1 MSDWQVGDLAV
12 CVNDEPCPCCGQRQL
27 VRRGNVYTVAG
38 VIDDPGDDKFEAQSY
53 LVLADVPHTPG
64 TEHGYL
70 NEVDEQYFRKIR
82 PDEREACE
90 PEFVTLLQRIK
101 RKEVA

>member
-12 CVNDEPCPCCGQRQL
+12 RVETSCSGGHWGQNSEAPIGSVLRVVGL
-27 VRRGNVYTVAG
+27 RRGPFCDCDA
-38 VIDDPGDDKFEAQSY
+38 PLALLFEGGSERGGCC
-53 LVLADVPHTPG
+53 LA
-64 TEHGYL
+64 Y
-70 NEVDEQYFRKIR
+70 RKIR

-101 RKEVA
+101 RKVAA